1 METKLIFFDDIKF
14 IKRVDISAS
23 DTYLVRY
30 CNIYEDKN
38 DLIMVDNFICELYD
52 DLIPFSNNW
61 DFNKIIK
68 LFFTR
73 NNFQTQISY
82 KKIFNIIFAFSE
94 FENDNVMSNYDKILN
109 ISDFELFKS
118 IVKKYS
124 NIKLSDKLVQ
134 PKSTTNIVISD
145 DNYNLSSL
153 LMIKIIIQINKNYD
167 YIKKINSDKLE
178 LLLLN
183 IIKTNIFLEQILLSN
198 NYPNRL
204 ETIIIELINK
214 TQIDFANIKQKEF
227 TFVLAKLLVENNI
240 YNDFNSILNIVYCR
254 SALSFIEMISILKF
268 ELLDIDLMMLKKI
281 IYYGR
286 FEAFEKLYH
295 NIPWKILSILE
306 KHNPF
311 DLDVTNCDFDYS
323 DDVNG
328 SSFWGNDEH
337 ERKIIGKKQHKEL
350 CKMILSIAEEKNYS
364 HISWTDEIKSQW
376 IELVISNDNNKEQ
389 LYHSQAS
396 LYFVDYTTLIEI
408 FNYKFDPESR
418 ESIKNHI
425 KLFGKL
431 NTWKIIKSQC
441 DEKFL
446 DLLLE
451 D

>member
-1 METKLIFFDDIKF
+1 METKLGFFDDIEF
-14 IKRVDISAS
+14 IKWVSIRADDIN
-23 DTYLVRY
+23 LVRS
-30 CNIYEDKN
+30 CNIYDDKN
-38 DLIMVDNFICELYD
+38 DLISIDNFICELYD

-61 DFNKIIK
+61 DFNRIIK

-82 KKIFNIIFAFSE
+82 KKIFNIIFTFSE
-94 FENDNVMSNYDKILN
+94 FERDDEMSNYDKILK

-134 PKSTTNIVISD
+134 FKSTTNIVVSD

-183 IIKTNIFLEQILLSN
+183 IKKTNIFLVQILLSN

-214 TQIDFANIKQKEF
+214 TQIDFNDIKQKEIS
-227 TFVLAKLLVENNI
+227 FVLAKLFVENDI
-240 YNDFNSILNIVYCR
+240 FNDFNSILDVAYCR
-254 SALSFIEMISILKF
+254 SALSFIEMVSILKS

-286 FEAFEKLYH
+286 FEVFEKLYY

-306 KHNPF
+306 KHNPL
-311 DLDVTNCDFDYS
+311 DLTNCNFDYS
-323 DDVNG
+323 DDING
-328 SSFWGNDEH
+328 GSFWGNDEH
-337 ERKIIGKKQHKEL
+337 ERKVIGKKQHKEL
-350 CKMILSIAEEKNYS
+350 CKKILSIAEEKNYS

-376 IELVISNDNNKEQ
+376 IELVISNENNVDQ
-389 LYHSQAS
+389 LYYSQAS

-408 FNYKFDPESR
+408 FNYKFDFESR

>member
-1 METKLIFFDDIKF
+1 METKLGFFDDIEF
-14 IKRVDISAS
+14 IKWVSIRADDIN
-23 DTYLVRY
+23 LVRS
-30 CNIYEDKN
+30 CNMYDDKN
-38 DLIMVDNFICELYD
+38 DLISIDNFICELYD

-183 IIKTNIFLEQILLSN
+183 IKKTNIFLEQILLSN

-286 FEAFEKLYH
+286 FDVFEKLYY

-306 KHNPF
+306 KHNPL
-311 DLDVTNCDFDYS
+311 DLDITNCDFDYS

-328 SSFWGNDEH
+328 GDFWDNELG
-337 ERKIIGKKQHKEL
+337 RKVIGEKKHKEL

-364 HISWTDEIKSQW
+364 HISWTDKIKLQW
-376 IELVISNDNNKEQ
+376 MELVIINENKVDQ
-389 LYHSQAS
+389 LYYSQAS

-408 FNYKFDPESR
+408 FNYKFDFESR